1 MPATLVLLGI
11 AALVFVYFRNNP
23 MGHGAWFMTRRF
35 INWFPLGMTYSFM
48 YMARYNL
55 NVAKTALGSQM
66 SNSDFGDI
74 FGAGAFVYAF
84 SFLINGPLVDKI
96 GGKKGML
103 IGAVGSGL
111 ANVALGVLTFLV
123 VTRRLQI
130 KMLLPFSVLYAIN
143 MYFQSYGAVSII
155 KVKAYWFHVRERGVF
170 GAIFG
175 TLISLGIYFAFDW
188 GQALSDMAK
197 ANPGNQ
203 IGWFHRLIQDVFAS
217 KLENVD
223 ALWAVFYLP
232 AAILF
237 FWALMDWWLI
247 KDTPAEAGFPPF
259 DTADASSGHMDVELS
274 TTDLLMK
281 VFASRMML
289 TVAAIGLTA
298 GVLRNG
304 IMNWY
309 LVFAKETNQPGTA
322 FFTQHWGLL
331 VCVFGIAGGFVGGLL
346 SDKFFQSRRGPP
358 AAICAAC
365 MFVLAGLIALFLFK
379 SPRIVGWA
387 AVLITMF
394 VIGVHSLMAGTAA
407 PDFGGRKAT
416 ATCSGI
422 ADGFVYLG
430 SSVQS
435 FALGY
440 LTGRSWYWWPLF
452 LMPFAVLGT
461 LLAISIWNALPAATR
476 RYIAQC
482 EQNPGVAP
490 RSP

>member
-1 MPATLVLLGI
+1 MPATVVLLCI
-11 AALVFVYFRNNP
+11 AAIVVLYFRNNP
-23 MGHGAWFMTRRF
+23 LHHGGWFMLRRF
-35 INWFPLGMTYSFM
+35 VNWFPLGMTYAFM

-55 NVAKTALGSQM
+55 NVAKDALGTGM
-66 SNSDFGDI
+66 SNKEFGDI
-74 FGAGAFVYAF
+74 FGVGATVYAF

-103 IGAVGSGL
+103 IGAIGSSV
-111 ANVALGVLTFLV
+111 ANIALGVLTYLM
-123 VTRRLQI
+123 VTHRLQM
-130 KMLLPFSVLYAIN
+130 KMLLPFSVIYGIN

-170 GAIFG
+170 AAVFG

-197 ANPGNQ
+197 INPGKQ
-203 IGWFHRLIQDVFAS
+203 IGWFQRLIQSVFAAKS
-217 KLENVD
+217 DSVD
-223 ALWAVFYLP
+223 ALWAVFYVP
-232 AAILF
+232 AAILL
-237 FWALMDWWLI
+237 FWALLDWWLI
-247 KDTPAEAGFPPF
+247 KDTPEEAGFPAF
-259 DTADASSGHMDVELS
+259 DTDDASSGQMHIELN
-274 TTDLLMK
+274 TLDLLKK
-281 VFASRMML
+281 VFASRIML
-289 TVAAIGLTA
+289 TVAAIGITA

-309 LVFAKETNQPGTA
+309 RVFAGEAKEPGTA
-322 FFTQHWGLL
+322 FFSGHWGLL
-331 VCVFGIAGGFVGGLL
+331 VCVSGILGGFVGGLV

-358 AAICAAC
+358 AAICSAFMFLLAA
-365 MFVLAGLIALFLFK
+365 LIALFLFK
-379 SPRIVGWA
+379 SQWIVGWA

-430 SSVQS
+430 SGVQS

-440 LTGRSWYWWPLF
+440 LTGRSWYWWPVF
-452 LMPFAVLGT
+452 LLPFAVLGT
-461 LLAISIWNALPAATR
+461 VLAISMWNELPAATR
-476 RYIAQC
+476 RYIAQH
-482 EQNPGVAP
+482 EQSSGPGRA
-490 RSP
+490 SP

>member
-1 MPATLVLLGI
+1 MPALIVLLCLASI
-11 AALVFVYFRNNP
+11 IVIYFRNNP
-23 MGHGAWFMTRRF
+23 LAHDRWFMMRRF
-35 INWFPLGMTYSFM
+35 INWFPLGMTYAFM

-55 NVAKTALGSQM
+55 VVAKNALGDQM
-66 SNSDFGDI
+66 SNVDFGDI
-74 FGAGAFVYAF
+74 FSVGAFVYAF

-103 IGAVGSGL
+103 VGAIGCCA
-111 ANVALGVLTFLV
+111 ANVALGALTCLM
-123 VTRRLQI
+123 VTHRLHV
-130 KMLLPFSVLYAIN
+130 KMLLPFSALYAIN

-175 TLISLGIYFAFDW
+175 TLISLGVYFAFDW
-188 GQALSDMAK
+188 GQALADMAK
-197 ANPGNQ
+197 AHAGNQ
-203 IGWFHRLIQDVFAS
+203 MGWFHRLIQSVFVS
-217 KLENVD
+217 KTNPVD
-223 ALWAVFYLP
+223 ALWTVFYVP
-232 AAILF
+232 AAILL

-247 KDTPAEAGFPPF
+247 KDTPEEASFPPF
-259 DTADASSGHMDVELS
+259 DTCDASSGLMHVELS
-274 TTDLLMK
+274 TVDLLKK
-281 VFASRMML
+281 VFASRIML
-289 TVAAIGLTA
+289 TVAAIGVTA

-309 LVFAKETNQPGTA
+309 LVFAKETKEPGTA
-322 FFTQHWGLL
+322 FFTEHWGLL
-331 VCVFGIAGGFVGGLL
+331 VCVFGIVGGFLGGLL

-358 AAICAAC
+358 AALCSAF
-365 MFVLAGLIALFLFK
+365 MFLMAGLIALFLFT
-379 SPRIVGWA
+379 SQEIVGWA
-387 AVLITMF
+387 AVLITMA

-440 LTGRSWYWWPLF
+440 LTGRSWFWWPVF

-461 LLAISIWNALPAATR
+461 ILAISMWHQLPPATR
-476 RYIAQC
+476 RYIA
-482 EQNPGVAP
+482 EFEDKPAPGQPAA
-490 RSP
+490 